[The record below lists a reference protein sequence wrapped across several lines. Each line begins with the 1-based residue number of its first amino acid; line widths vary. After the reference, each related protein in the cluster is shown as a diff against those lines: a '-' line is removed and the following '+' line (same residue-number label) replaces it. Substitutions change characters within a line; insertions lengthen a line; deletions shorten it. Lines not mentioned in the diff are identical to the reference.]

1 MAEEFLSTVSLR
13 CFDLPGEIRLTD
25 LMTGEVWALD
35 GMITG
40 EDGEIILSHIPVTD
54 YPLMLT
60 FGNFAEVTTDAA
72 APLS

>member
-1 MAEEFLSTVSLR
+1 
-13 CFDLPGEIRLTD
+13 
-25 LMTGEVWALD
+25 MTGEVWALD

-72 APLS
+72 ATLS